1 MVTLISGPSALATP
15 IGAERVEVETA
26 EAMQR
31 EVQARL
37 ETTDVLLMA
46 AAVADFRP
54 SLPSDDKI
62 KRAGGAI
69 DVHLEPTSDILGMVA
84 DRRKRSGGPKVVVGF
99 AAESRDLVGQA
110 RRKVKA
116 KGLDLIVANDISAP
130 DAGFAV
136 DTNRVTF
143 IDASESVQEL
153 PLMSKADV
161 AEAVLE
167 RVERLIGA
175 QPP

>member
-1 MVTLISGPSALATP
+1 
-15 IGAERVEVETA
+15 
-26 EAMQR
+26 
-31 EVQARL
+31 
-37 ETTDVLLMA
+37 
-46 AAVADFRP
+46 
-54 SLPSDDKI
+54 
-62 KRAGGAI
+62 
-69 DVHLEPTSDILGMVA
+69 MVA